1 MTTKYYFSQKYPHS
15 EFLQVRSHFNLSS
28 QADETLV
35 FLPAWRPGRYQLGNF
50 SKYVRSLTAHDNDGR
65 QIKSTK
71 VSKDSW
77 AIETKGLEQ
86 FEVRYEFYIH
96 IIDGGSTFVDEDIWY
111 LNFINCTLYTH
122 ESIND
127 KCEVHLTIPDNWTIA
142 SSLKKT
148 GKVLEAKNFYEL
160 VDSPVIAAKS
170 LQHLKY
176 SIDNTNFHLWFHGN
190 VDLTNN
196 SNQIVKD
203 FKKFT
208 HEQLEMM
215 EEMET
220 EDYHFLFQ
228 ILPHKAYHGVE
239 HLSSTSIILGPDN
252 EFETQDLYDNFLGI
266 SSHELFHYWN
276 IIRIRPKE
284 MFPYNF
290 QTENYFTTGYIAEG
304 VTTYYGDLFLVRS
317 KVKSVKWY
325 LDELNKLLKR
335 HFENYGRFNSSVA
348 ESSQDLWV
356 DGYEAGTPH
365 RKVSIYVKG
374 AIIALLL
381 DLKIMLATNGDKCLE
396 DVIKGLWKNYYKK
409 GLGYSP
415 EDYLTMAEE
424 VIRHSLDTYADKY
437 IYGTEPI
444 ENELKELIN
453 HFGFDLIPT
462 PNENILNRKLGI
474 KYNLEN
480 DRIKIISYAPDSPA
494 EKNLRIGDEI
504 ISIDGHAVSNGI
516 DSCLNIE
523 NGLNLT
529 LWRKSRLKQIVI
541 EKKEILEKNNF
552 YGSLEIKERKERS
565 KNENS
570 LRKKWLKN

>member
-50 SKYVRSLTAHDNDGR
+50 SKYVRSLTAHDNNGR

>member
-1 MTTKYYFSQKYPHS
+1 
-15 EFLQVRSHFNLSS
+15 
-28 QADETLV
+28 
-35 FLPAWRPGRYQLGNF
+35 
-50 SKYVRSLTAHDNDGR
+50 
-65 QIKSTK
+65 
-71 VSKDSW
+71 
-77 AIETKGLEQ
+77 
-86 FEVRYEFYIH
+86 
-96 IIDGGSTFVDEDIWY
+96 
-111 LNFINCTLYTH
+111 
-122 ESIND
+122 
-127 KCEVHLTIPDNWTIA
+127 
-142 SSLKKT
+142 
-148 GKVLEAKNFYEL
+148 
-160 VDSPVIAAKS
+160 
-170 LQHLKY
+170 
-176 SIDNTNFHLWFHGN
+176 
-190 VDLTNN
+190 
-196 SNQIVKD
+196 
-203 FKKFT
+203 
-208 HEQLEMM
+208 
-215 EEMET
+215 
-220 EDYHFLFQ
+220 
-228 ILPHKAYHGVE
+228 
-239 HLSSTSIILGPDN
+239 
-252 EFETQDLYDNFLGI
+252 
-266 SSHELFHYWN
+266 
-276 IIRIRPKE
+276 

>member
-15 EFLQVRSHFNLSS
+15 EFLQVRFHFNLSS

-86 FEVRYEFYIH
+86 FEVRYEFYTH
-96 IIDGGSTFVDEDIWY
+96 IIDGGSSFVDEDIWY

-290 QTENYFTTGYIAEG
+290 QAENYFTTGYIAEG

-317 KVKSVKWY
+317 KVKSIKWY

-335 HFENYGRFNSSVA
+335 HFENYGRFNTSVA

-381 DLKIMLATNGDKCLE
+381 DLKIMLATNGDKCLD

-424 VIRHSLDTYADKY
+424 VIGHSLDTYADKY

-529 LWRKSRLKQIVI
+529 LWRKSRLKEIVI
-541 EKKEILEKNNF
+541 EQKEILEKNF

>member
-50 SKYVRSLTAHDNDGR
+50 SKYIRSLTAHDNHGR

-77 AIETKGLEQ
+77 AIETKALEQ
-86 FEVRYEFYIH
+86 FEVRYEFYTH

-122 ESIND
+122 ESINH
-127 KCEVHLTIPDNWTIA
+127 KYEVHLTIPDNWTIA

-148 GKVLEAKNFYEL
+148 GQILEAKNFYEL
-160 VDSPVIAAKS
+160 VDSPVIVAKS

-290 QTENYFTTGYIAEG
+290 QAENYFTTGYIAEG

-317 KVKSVKWY
+317 KVKSIKWY

-335 HFENYGRFNSSVA
+335 HFENYGRFNTSVA

-381 DLKIMLATNGDKCLE
+381 DLKIMLATNGDKCLD

-424 VIRHSLDTYADKY
+424 VIGHSLDTYADKY

-529 LWRKSRLKQIVI
+529 LWRKSRLKEIVI
-541 EKKEILEKNNF
+541 EQKEILEKNF

-565 KNENS
+565 QNENS